1 MPDPSEPGVTTNRQ
15 SSQPKEV
22 EIALR
27 HRSLI
32 VTLTFSA
39 LVGLGSGSAAADGP
53 AVDAAT
59 RQVERGAHQI
69 GQGQVLV
76 GAGELAKGIGNTI
89 VGGARFT
96 GQKLAEAGRNAG
108 PAAQNAWENTRE
120 GAPPRSA
127 RASATSSSTC
137 SAGRASEG
145 GQRRGGRGGLA
156 R

>member
-22 EIALR
+22 EITLR
-27 HRSLI
+27 HRPLI

-39 LVGLGSGSAAADGP
+39 LVGLGSGSEAADGH

-76 GAGELAKGIGNTI
+76 GAGDLAKGIGNTS
-89 VGGARFT
+89 VEGARFT
-96 GQKLAEAGRNAG
+96 GQKLAAAGR
-108 PAAQNAWENTRE
+108 T
-120 GAPPRSA
+120 
-127 RASATSSSTC
+127 TC

>member
-1 MPDPSEPGVTTNRQ
+1 MPDPSGPGVTTNRQ

-27 HRSLI
+27 HRPLI

-76 GAGELAKGIGNTI
+76 DAAAFGSGIRDFF
-89 VGGARFT
+89 VDLFGG
-96 GQKLAEAGRNAG
+96 
-108 PAAQNAWENTRE
+108 
-120 GAPPRSA
+120 
-127 RASATSSSTC
+127 
-137 SAGRASEG
+137 
-145 GQRRGGRGGLA
+145 
-156 R
+156 